1 MAHDSDMAH
10 FDERRDTMFW
20 IFLIFLVLAFVFA
33 QLGAYSVWF
42 VIFKGGLQI
51 ALLVVAGLLIVLLWK
66 KMLGGKNGQ

>member
-1 MAHDSDMAH
+1 
-10 FDERRDTMFW
+10 MFW
-20 IFLIFLVLAFVFA
+20 IFLVLAFVFA